1 MRYIRF
7 INTILKLYPHRCIIT
22 ETTNGGVKAMY
33 SKNLDLKTEA
43 KAAGVYLWQIADKL
57 GMRDNEFS
65 RKLRKELSAEKKA
78 EIRAIIKEL
87 SEVK

>member
-1 MRYIRF
+1 
-7 INTILKLYPHRCIIT
+7 
-22 ETTNGGVKAMY
+22 MY

-65 RKLRKELSAEKKA
+65 RKLRKELSVEKKA

>member
-1 MRYIRF
+1 
-7 INTILKLYPHRCIIT
+7 
-22 ETTNGGVKAMY
+22 MY

-57 GMRDNEFS
+57 GMRDNEFI

>member
-1 MRYIRF
+1 
-7 INTILKLYPHRCIIT
+7 
-22 ETTNGGVKAMY
+22 MY

-43 KAAGVYLWQIADKL
+43 KAAGVYLWQIAERL
-57 GMRDNEFS
+57 GFTDSYFS
-65 RKLRKELSAEKKA
+65 RKLRKELPAEKKA

>member
-1 MRYIRF
+1 
-7 INTILKLYPHRCIIT
+7 
-22 ETTNGGVKAMY
+22 MY

-78 EIRAIIKEL
+78 EIRSIIKEL